1 MHIADSIYKGNNV
14 RGVSDAGEKLA
25 NMTIASR
32 RPSIVQLPRP
42 MKAGVR
48 WSGSSGD
55 LLIRP
60 AQEIQHG
67 SNYPRKV
74 AGWQPLPLI
83 IIDAPYSILFLLFEE
98 P

>member
-1 MHIADSIYKGNNV
+1 M
-14 RGVSDAGEKLA
+14 RGVSDTGEKLA

-32 RPSIVQLPRP
+32 KPSIGQLPRP

-48 WSGSSGD
+48 WSGSSSD

-60 AQEIQHG
+60 AQEIQAG

-74 AGWQPLPLI
+74 AG
-83 IIDAPYSILFLLFEE
+83 
-98 P
+98 

>member
-1 MHIADSIYKGNNV
+1 M
-14 RGVSDAGEKLA
+14 RGVSDTGQKLA
-25 NMTIASR
+25 NMTIAPR
-32 RPSIVQLPRP
+32 KPSIGQLLRP

-48 WSGSSGD
+48 WNGSSSD

-74 AGWQPLPLI
+74 AG
-83 IIDAPYSILFLLFEE
+83 
-98 P
+98 